1 MAYTQ
6 SDSTEDQHSESS
18 SASSPSTFDYES
30 DTSCSTL
37 RSTHSASRNERI
49 QSRYGNTVICKKWF
63 RISVFLLVFGAISV
77 LIWLSLALTLP
88 KRASP
93 VFLSNRASTITNEWT
108 APKDSMNLLSPWNP
122 NFTQGVVPMPCHSH
136 NDYLRAVPLFEA
148 LAAGCT
154 GVEADIHL
162 PTKARSQ
169 DLLVGHKAKSLTQD
183 RTLESLYTSPLL
195 EILENLNNDSAIS
208 NETTKAWNGIFQSR
222 PNTTLTLLLDF
233 KSNGTEIW
241 PYVIQQLESLRA
253 KNWLTY
259 WDSSSDIHW
268 APIIV
273 VASGNAP
280 FDLLNS
286 NTTYRDIFY
295 DAPLSDISNPIY
307 NNTNSYY
314 ASCSMSKALGN
325 QWLWKFSSAQLRKIN
340 TQISTTSE
348 KGLKARYWDTPA
360 WPVTF
365 QDYITGILVENG
377 IGMLNVDVFDP
388 VLYFPLLTR
397 FAQNRLAW

>member
-1 MAYTQ
+1 M
-6 SDSTEDQHSESS
+6 S
-18 SASSPSTFDYES
+18 
-30 DTSCSTL
+30 
-37 RSTHSASRNERI
+37 
-49 QSRYGNTVICKKWF
+49 
-63 RISVFLLVFGAISV
+63 
-77 LIWLSLALTLP
+77 
-88 KRASP
+88 
-93 VFLSNRASTITNEWT
+93 
-108 APKDSMNLLSPWNP
+108 
-122 NFTQGVVPMPCHSH
+122 SH

-162 PTKARSQ
+162 PTKAGSQ
-169 DLLVGHKAKSLTQD
+169 DLLVGHKANSLTQD
-183 RTLESLYTSPLL
+183 RTLESLYTGPLV
-195 EILENLNNDSAIS
+195 EILANLNNDSAIS
-208 NETTKAWNGIFQSR
+208 NETTKAWNGIFQSS

-233 KSNGTEIW
+233 KSNGTELR

-253 KNWLTY
+253 NNWLTY
-259 WDSSSDIHW
+259 WDNSSNIHW

-295 DAPLSDISNPIY
+295 DAPLTDISNPIY

-314 ASCSMSKALGN
+314 ASYSISKALGT
-325 QWLWKFSSAQLRKIN
+325 QWLWKFSSTQLRKIN
-340 TQISTTSE
+340 AQISSANE

-365 QDYITGILVENG
+365 QDYITGVLVENG
-377 IGMLNVDVFDP
+377 IGMLNVDSFGS

-397 FAQNRLAW
+397 FAQNQLLW